1 MADNLTR
8 IVISAVDQA
17 SAALN
22 TIGKNVGALNLALGG
37 MGATLASTL
46 SIGGMAALAKA
57 SIDAADAMNDL
68 SQRVGVGIKDLAAWQ
83 LAANQSGTSLEAV
96 AKGIKGLSSYIVD
109 HRKELQAAGITATD
123 ANEALLQLAD
133 LFQALPDGVEKTALA
148 TKLMGKAGMEMIP
161 VLNMGSAGL
170 ADARAKSQAYAEQLA
185 KIAPQADQF
194 NDLLGELSLQSKA
207 LGMNIAE
214 YFLPG
219 LIGVAQWLNDIAA
232 GGVKAQQALAWMTSD
247 RTVTA
252 LTLMGHPLLTR
263 GASRSASG
271 KIGGQSTGLSPADEL
286 ALGNQNE
293 AILRAQILRGEEVAK
308 AAKAAQDAALA
319 RMLALGQK
327 NLAGSLDSEED
338 MRLLAEKRAID
349 DAKKAYKDLTDTIE
363 AATKAQ
369 AEHTKT
375 LGEQV
380 AAAERALETYGLTE
394 SQIADLTIARL
405 NHARAMEAEQD
416 ADEVT
421 LARYDREIDAMQRIR
436 VAKQGIELR
445 DTAKK
450 AAEDAARAWQD
461 FARDL
466 ESSLTDALMRGFE
479 NGNSFGENFVKTL
492 QNTLKT
498 AALKVVVQAMVNPI
512 MGGISSALGGGGS
525 GGGMNLPFGGG
536 GSLYGSF
543 ATSDMGAALGLSEA
557 TDFTGALTLSESG
570 MAIGSALPYVG
581 WGMAALSML
590 GAFEGDGLAQRTGQF
605 VSPFAKSNAMG
616 PSQFGAMPDGSRY
629 NWANNHWF
637 SGDMAPGQDQF
648 DAALQDAEQAM
659 INKLGL
665 TAAQIAAIDAQIA
678 GLDGKVYNFG
688 TEHTDQAASG
698 VFEAIKADRMQAI
711 ATGLG
716 MTLQELTDQMSG
728 AAKTAKELAA
738 ETEKLAA
745 EQNKAKAQALLGSI
759 GATLSGIDA
768 VTGLRSGLMSAMAGV
783 RGGNTYDSRMAG
795 LQALLAGE
803 TDLGRQV
810 ALAGQIKDLVLERYQ
825 AERAAIEQN
834 QAAAEQAAEAMR
846 AGLRAI
852 GDHAKSLLVGDL
864 SPLTAGQQLA
874 EAGSQYQATLAR
886 ARGGDLAAV
895 GSLSGAASTYLAQ
908 ARGYYA
914 SGGDY
919 RNIFGEVQ
927 HALTIMGLG
936 ADAVTDTTNW
946 QAQLLA
952 VDNEALA
959 SLGRLATTT
968 EDWTLNL
975 ENLLID
981 QTRQFEALG
990 VKLADVADNTRG
1002 LDARIAVL
1010 LDAALAARFDKLSA
1024 AVEKSAT
1031 TTARAVTNAVQVAI
1045 RA

>member
-1 MADNLTR
+1 VADNQTR

-46 SIGGMAALAKA
+46 SIGGIAALAKA

-170 ADARAKSQAYAEQLA
+170 AEARAKSQAYAEQLA

-247 RTVTA
+247 RTVAA

-271 KIGGQSTGLSPADEL
+271 KIGGQSAGLSPADEL

-293 AILRAQILRGEEVAK
+293 AILRAQILRGEEMAK
-308 AAKAAQDAALA
+308 AANAAQDAALA

-338 MRLLAEKRAID
+338 MRLVAEKRAID

-421 LARYDREIDAMQRIR
+421 LARYDREIEALQRIR

-450 AAEDAARAWQD
+450 AADDAARAWQD

-492 QNTLKT
+492 KRTLET
-498 AALKVVVQAMVNPI
+498 AALKIVVQAAVSPI
-512 MGGISSALGGGGS
+512 TAALSGGAGGGGS
-525 GGGMNLPFGGG
+525 GFNLPFGGG
-536 GSLYGSF
+536 GLYGSF
-543 ATSDMGAALGLSEA
+543 ATSGAGQALGLSAA
-557 TDFTGALTLSESG
+557 TDATGALTLTDAG
-570 MAIGSALPYVG
+570 LGLGSALPWIG
-581 WGMAALSML
+581 GGLAAASML
-590 GAFEGDGLAQRTGQF
+590 GLFDGDGAAMRSGRY
-605 VSPFAKSNAMG
+605 VSPFAFSDAAGDPTQGNN
-616 PSQFGAMPDGSRY
+616 PDGSRY
-629 NWANNHWF
+629 NWLNNSWF
-637 SGDMAPGQDQF
+637 SGDMA
-648 DAALQDAEQAM
+648 AALDRFDAEQQDLELNIAA
-659 INKLGL
+659 KLGL
-665 TAAQIAAIDAQIA
+665 QARDWAAINTQLSSIDSKRY
-678 GLDGKVYNFG
+678 DFG
-688 TEHTDQAASG
+688 MEHTDVSASG
-698 VFEAIKADRMQAI
+698 VFDRIRADRMAAI
-711 ATGLG
+711 AAGLN
-716 MTLQELTDQMSG
+716 MSLQDLTDTMSG
-728 AAKTAKELAA
+728 AKKSAYELAV
-738 ETEKLAA
+738 ETQKLSA
-745 EQNKAKAQALLGSI
+745 EQRKSQAGALLGSI

-810 ALAGQIKDLVLERYQ
+810 ELAGQIKDLVLDRYQ
-825 AERAAIEQN
+825 TERAAIEQN